1 MKSILTRS
9 IPACAL
15 ALAASSA
22 TAGHTLGYQFNDFSG
37 PAAADGG
44 ASANGAPF
52 LSFAGDA
59 SLGGAG
65 SGVSGLSFDRAYDGT
80 AANTMGGVTSAGG
93 RAQHSG
99 DVQAIDTLTSFTLA
113 GWFKTD
119 GSTSI
124 GNNATI
130 LNNNSSATSGY
141 NLAGTGAT
149 AGSLSLSVNN
159 GSISS
164 GAEYLDTQSWV
175 FFAVTY
181 DGTAVQPG
189 PNVSWYKG
197 TEGDSVSMVSMGTM
211 IAGAVNDDGQ
221 ALTVG
226 GENPFGSLNTFAF
239 DGFLDNLRIW
249 DNVLDAGQLDGVRLG
264 DLNPVPTPGSMGLL
278 AMAGLVGVRRRR

>member
-1 MKSILTRS
+1 LKTIHTLTLT
-9 IPACAL
+9 AGAL
-15 ALAASSA
+15 TIAATSA
-22 TAGHTLGYQFNDFSG
+22 SAGHTLGYQFNDLSG

-44 ASANGAPF
+44 ASTNGAPF

-59 SLGGAG
+59 MLGGAG
-65 SGVSGLSFDRAYDGT
+65 SGVSGFSYDRAYDGT
-80 AANTMGGVTSAGG
+80 SANTMGGVTSAGG
-93 RAQHSG
+93 RAQHSS

-119 GSTSI
+119 STSSI

-130 LNNNSSATSGY
+130 FNNNASATSGY

-149 AGSLSLSVNN
+149 PGSLTLSVNN

-164 GAEYLDTQSWV
+164 GAEYFDTQSWV

-197 TEGDSVSMVSMGTM
+197 TQGDSVSMVSIGTM

-249 DNVLDAGQLDGVRLG
+249 DEILDGGQLEGVRMG

-278 AMAGLVGVRRRR
+278 AMAGLISVRRRR